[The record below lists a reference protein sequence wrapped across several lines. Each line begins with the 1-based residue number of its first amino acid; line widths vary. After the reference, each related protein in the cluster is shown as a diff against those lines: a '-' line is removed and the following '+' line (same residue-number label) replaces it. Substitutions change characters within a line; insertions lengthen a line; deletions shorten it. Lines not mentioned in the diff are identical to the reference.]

1 MMTLY
6 IDFDGV
12 ILDTIP
18 VLNKALID
26 NNVDLTNDL
35 EIREFFSKLDWKKVV
50 ETTPQLNDSIE
61 CIKRVI
67 KSNRYDE
74 VKVLT
79 HVNSENEIKVKKE
92 YINSYIPNLEV
103 IGVPKTIKKN
113 NFFDNIENSI
123 LIDDYAH
130 NLDEWHN
137 AGGIS
142 IKFGTTDKESNYPKI
157 SRIDQIL
164 NIEIDRRDY
173 ARHLSKY

>member
-1 MMTLY
+1 MTLY

-18 VLNKALID
+18 VLNKELID
-26 NNVDLTNDL
+26 NNVDLSNDL
-35 EIREFFSKLDWKKVV
+35 EIRKFFSNLDWEKVI

-67 KSNRYDE
+67 KSGRYDD

-79 HVNSENEIKVKKE
+79 HVNSEKEINVKKK
-92 YINSYIPNLEV
+92 YISSYIPNLEV

-123 LIDDYAH
+123 LIDDYAP
-130 NLDEWHN
+130 NLDEWDN

-142 IKFGTTDKESNYPKI
+142 IKFGTTNKESNYPKI